1 LKQNDGLENTLKPHD
16 AEVEGLNYGLP
27 AEREIGTVLA
37 IRSGVVGFGRLGAGF
52 EATGKCEYM
61 MTIRKSE
68 ERGHANHGWLDSYH
82 SFSFANYYDPR
93 FMGFG
98 PLRVINDD
106 TVLGGGG
113 FDTHPHR
120 DMEIISYVL
129 SGALEHRDSMGHS
142 AVMKAGDVQRIS
154 AGAGI
159 LHSEFNHSPIEPVH
173 FLQIWIMP
181 DQKGVKPS
189 YAEKSFAD
197 APSGR
202 LELIASKGGRDGSL
216 TINQDADVYLA
227 KLNAGETVTHSL
239 KPTRSAWVQVAQGE
253 VSVNGKSL
261 TTGDGAAITEE
272 SSLSLSGQKAQVAL
286 FDLK

>member
-1 LKQNDGLENTLKPHD
+1 
-16 AEVEGLNYGLP
+16 
-27 AEREIGTVLA
+27 
-37 IRSGVVGFGRLGAGF
+37 
-52 EATGKCEYM
+52 M

-93 FMGFG
+93 HMSFRS
-98 PLRVINDD
+98 LRVINDD

-154 AGAGI
+154 AGSGI

-173 FLQIWIMP
+173 FLQIWIVP
-181 DQKGVKPS
+181 DQKGLKPG
-189 YAEKSFAD
+189 YAEKSFAKLS
-197 APSGR
+197 SGR
-202 LELIASKGGRDGSL
+202 LELIASKGGRADSVS
-216 TINQDADVYLA
+216 INQDADVYLG
-227 KLNAGETVTHSL
+227 KLKPGETVTHNL
-239 KPTRSAWVQVAQGE
+239 GPNRHAWVQVAEGE
-253 VSVNGKSL
+253 LSLNGQTLK
-261 TTGDGAAITEE
+261 TGDGAAVSAENALT
-272 SSLSLSGQKAQVAL
+272 LSAKDQSQVIL
-286 FDLK
+286 FDLN